1 MKVKAR
7 RPLGRV
13 SAAAPTRTGGGVH
26 QGGSREVGEARCR
39 MYVGGGEHRTCGWIE
54 HEQREEGW
62 P

>member
-26 QGGSREVGEARCR
+26 QGGSTEVGDARRR
-39 MYVGGGEHRTCGWIE
+39 MYVGGGEDRTCGWTE
-54 HEQREEGW
+54 HEQ
-62 P
+62 